1 MAEIKQK
8 RKGRKRILR
17 ILRRLFVNRNVKDR
31 LFRVVF
37 RDKKYQL
44 QLYNAINGTN
54 FQNKEDLIVYT
65 LEDVIYLKMKN
76 DLSFIIVGST
86 LNLYEHQSTFN
97 PNMPLR
103 AVMYFARQ
111 YEIFLEE
118 NELDVYGKRLIKIP
132 VPQMIVFYNGDDTM
146 PEELELKLSDAYMEA
161 EGIRPAMECV
171 ARVININYGH
181 NKDLMRKCERLEEYS
196 RFIQILNECKQK
208 EKDIKKATYMAVE
221 QGIAEGI
228 LEDILIR
235 QKAEVCAMILTEY
248 NEKRH
253 MKTLYQDGYDSGYG
267 NGYESG
273 KLEEQKKMI
282 RYFLKKDMSEK
293 EIMEILGCDN
303 ELIET
308 IRAGR

>member
-228 LEDILIR
+228 LEDVLFR

>member
-146 PEELELKLSDAYMEA
+146 PEELGLKLSDAYMEA

-181 NKDLMRKCERLEEYS
+181 NKDMMRKCERLEEYS

-228 LEDILIR
+228 LEDVLFR